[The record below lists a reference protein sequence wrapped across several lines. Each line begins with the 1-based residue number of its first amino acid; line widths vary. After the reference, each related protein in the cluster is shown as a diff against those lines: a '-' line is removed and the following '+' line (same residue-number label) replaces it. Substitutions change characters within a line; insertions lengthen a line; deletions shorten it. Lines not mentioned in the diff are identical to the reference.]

1 MRSPFIRTV
10 VDKLLAAVNLFDFTQ
25 QSFGREQILLGIR
38 RPDTQITN
46 HPLFID
52 NHVRALGQPSRLIID
67 AIGLHDLTIA
77 IAQKRIVDLR
87 EVGKSLLR
95 KGLIYANSKHLS
107 VLCLEDRIV
116 VRPGRLQ
123 VFNSGRTEIEHV
135 KIDKNI
141 LAF

>member
-1 MRSPFIRTV
+1 
-10 VDKLLAAVNLFDFTQ
+10 
-25 QSFGREQILLGIR
+25 
-38 RPDTQITN
+38 
-46 HPLFID
+46 
-52 NHVRALGQPSRLIID
+52 
-67 AIGLHDLTIA
+67 
-77 IAQKRIVDLR
+77 
-87 EVGKSLLR
+87 LR